1 MKRSSRLWGLPGK
14 RIRDGAGNRHSAL
27 ANIFSNGRLCFA
39 HRKPFWQEEA
49 AAFSPCSGSGGLLPF
64 REKAKASVRFS
75 PGHGKI
81 AGAMRYMPVACYGI
95 AARCGKEKAQHPQML
110 DFFAA
115 FSKRIY
121 HRRSLSPC
129 GLEIPRAQCARAAVF
144 SCFIP
149 RGRQAS
155 ASPERP

>member
-1 MKRSSRLWGLPGK
+1 MKCSSRLWGLPGK

-49 AAFSPCSGSGGLLPF
+49 AAFPPCGGSGGLLPF

-75 PGHGKI
+75 PGNGKI

-95 AARCGKEKAQHPQML
+95 AARLRQRKSPASADVGP
-110 DFFAA
+110 F
-115 FSKRIY
+115 
-121 HRRSLSPC
+121 RSLFEENIPQAKSVSLRLGDSPS
-129 GLEIPRAQCARAAVF
+129 QCARAAVF